1 MSKRLF
7 FQGNG
12 DCVVDGSNG
21 YPPIVFSG
29 RILWVPSDDVELA
42 DHIAGNGRE
51 EILESDP
58 RYALAVEKGNLL
70 RCTIK
75 SAGLD

>member
-1 MSKRLF
+1 MSARLF

-21 YPPIVFSG
+21 YPPMTFFG
-29 RILWVPSDDVELA
+29 KILWVPADDVELA
-42 DHIAGNGRE
+42 AHIAADGRE

-58 RYALAVEKGNLL
+58 RYTLAVAKGNLFRGTL
-70 RCTIK
+70 K
-75 SAGLD
+75 AAGLD